1 MKLSNSKDIRVNNKS
16 NILFYL
22 LRHQTASRTDL
33 AKELHLSPAT
43 ITLLVDELR
52 AEGMVEEFAVG
63 NFTGGR
69 KPILLKLSCSKTYV
83 LVLQP
88 YANTLGYCAMDLSQ
102 QVIAEDRIPYPEAS
116 LSNDLFSCIV
126 ETVDRLSK
134 IESIRGRSLV
144 GISLIL
150 SETLD
155 TSHHVAVE
163 TDAEIHMLDIEN
175 ALNLK
180 YGIQV
185 RIEHIA
191 QAKAL
196 SHFYQAP
203 KGCNSILYV
212 NLDKEIQ
219 AIRVLRN
226 GDLVPRLEAVPGFEH
241 LVSDMNGI
249 PCDCGMTGCLQT
261 TASIPAIYAAMCQAL
276 NTPANL
282 ATTQTS
288 EMISYIEKS
297 QNLCADILEKT
308 MHALLV
314 ACHNSSVL
322 LGTKQIVLGGEL
334 TAMSWFQPM
343 LRNGFLQGHK
353 IAKHITIDSPWRSS
367 AEAGSGRFL
376 VECCFSAEL
385 SPSL

>member
-1 MKLSNSKDIRVNNKS
+1 MKLSSSKDIRANNKS

-22 LRHQTASRTDL
+22 LRHKTASRTDL
-33 AKELHLSPAT
+33 SKKLQLSPAT
-43 ITLLVDELR
+43 ISLLVDELR

-69 KPILLKLSCSKTYV
+69 KPILLKLSCDNTYV

-88 YANTLGYCAMDLSQ
+88 STSSLGYCAMDLTQ
-102 QVIAEDRIPYPEAS
+102 QIIEEGHAAYSEQS
-116 LSNDLFSCIV
+116 LSMDLFSCV
-126 ETVDRLSK
+126 VNT
-134 IESIRGRSLV
+134 IEMLNKKDTIRGRSLV

-150 SETLD
+150 SNPLEAP
-155 TSHHVAVE
+155 HHVAIE
-163 TDAEIHMLDIEN
+163 TDSEIHMLDISN

-180 YGIQV
+180 YGVQV

-191 QAKAL
+191 EAKAL

-203 KGCNSILYV
+203 KECNSILYV
-212 NLDKEIQ
+212 NLGRKID
-219 AIRVLRN
+219 AIRVVRN
-226 GDLVPRLEAVPGFEH
+226 GNQIPQLEEIPGFAH
-241 LVSDMNGI
+241 MIVDPNSAS
-249 PCDCGMTGCLQT
+249 CHCGMQGCLES
-261 TASIPAIYAAMCQAL
+261 TASVSAVYTEMCRVL
-276 NTPANL
+276 NTPVNL
-282 ATTQTS
+282 TSTQTS
-288 EMISYIEKS
+288 EMLSFIEKR

-308 MHALLV
+308 MNALLI

-334 TAMSWFQPM
+334 TTTSWFQSM
-343 LRNGFLQGHK
+343 FRNGFLQGHK